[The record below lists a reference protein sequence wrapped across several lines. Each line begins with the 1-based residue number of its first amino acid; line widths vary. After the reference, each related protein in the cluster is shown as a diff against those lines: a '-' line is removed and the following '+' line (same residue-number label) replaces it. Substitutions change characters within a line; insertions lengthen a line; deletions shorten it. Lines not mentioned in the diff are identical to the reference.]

1 MGDVVEYHRHGAIA
15 VIALNNPPVNALG
28 WQVRQSLQKA
38 VEKAAA
44 DADIK
49 AVVLLGRGRGFCG
62 GADIRE
68 FGSPRKEPVLTHLI
82 NAIEA
87 MDKPVVAAIHGIAAG
102 GGCEVPLGCH
112 YRVADASAHIGLP
125 EVKLGLLPG
134 AGGTQRMPRLIGVGP
149 ALEAIL
155 SGDYIAAERAREMG
169 LFDEIIDGDLEQ
181 GAIAFAKKLIAD
193 GHAPRRTRDI
203 PIDANGAAKDLEK
216 ARADTARR
224 ARGLMGPLRCIES
237 IENALTL
244 PIDEGLAREREYF
257 RELEISDQSR
267 ALRHL
272 FFAEREA
279 HRIPGVGRDTKVRP
293 IDSAAVIGCGTMGR
307 GIAMSFANAGLPV
320 TVLEMDKAALDK
332 GLAAIRDTYAGSV
345 ARGSLSQEQMNARLK
360 LIDVSTDYADIAGAD
375 IVIEAVFEDMD
386 LKKKIFSKLDQVCRK
401 DAILATNTSSL
412 DVDEIASATKR
423 PQDVIGTHFFSPANV
438 MKLMENVRGE
448 KTAPDVIATV
458 MKLSKD
464 LEKVGV
470 MVGVCDGFVGNRML
484 YAYRGQADFLLEQ
497 GALPQQVDK
506 VIYDF
511 GFPMGPFA
519 MGDLAGLD
527 VGYKV
532 RQHRRKTRP
541 SNDRYSVIADR
552 IVESGRL
559 GQKTGKGWY
568 LYEKGSRTPVPDP
581 EIEKL
586 IAGVSREMGIERR
599 PVTNQEILERCL
611 YPLINEGAKIL
622 GEGIAIRPSDVDL
635 VWVYGYGFPRGK
647 GGPMFHADVIGV
659 KTVHEKMQRLYAEH
673 GEMLRPAPLL
683 EELAASGKSFAQW
696 QADHKIT

>member
-1 MGDVVEYHRHGAIA
+1 MGDVVEYGRHGAVA

-28 WQVRQSLQKA
+28 HEVRKKLL
-38 VEKAAA
+38 AAMERA
-44 DADIK
+44 AKDSSVK
-49 AVVLLGRGRGFCG
+49 AVVLSGRGKTFCG

-68 FGSPRKEPVLTHLI
+68 FGKPRPEPVMTAL
-82 NAIEA
+82 NNFIEA
-87 MDKPVVAAIHGIAAG
+87 MEKPVVAAIHGVAAG
-102 GGCEVPLGCH
+102 GGCEVTLACH
-112 YRVADASAHIGLP
+112 YRVAAAAARLGLP
-125 EVKLGLLPG
+125 EVKLGLMPG
-134 AGGTQRMPRLIGVGP
+134 AGGTQRLPRLVGF
-149 ALEAIL
+149 AAAADIMLGGEYVEAR
-155 SGDYIAAERAREMG
+155 RARDMG
-169 LFDEIIDGDLEQ
+169 LLDEIVEGDLEPE
-181 GAIAFAKKLIAD
+181 AIAFAQRLIAS
-193 GHAPRRTRDI
+193 GRPPRRTRDI
-203 PIDANGAAKDLEK
+203 PLDAGDAQEALAAAGKDI
-216 ARADTARR
+216 ARK
-224 ARGLMGPLRCIES
+224 ARGLVGPQRCLES
-237 IENALTL
+237 IGNALTMSF
-244 PIDEGLAREREYF
+244 DEALAKERESF
-257 RELEISDQSR
+257 QELELSEQSR

-279 HRIPGVGRDTKVRP
+279 HRIPGVGKDTGVRP
-293 IDSAAVIGCGTMGR
+293 IDSAAIIGCGTMGR
-307 GIAMSFANAGLPV
+307 GIAMCFANAGMPV
-320 TVLEMDKAALDK
+320 TVLETDAVALDK
-332 GLAAIRDTYAGSV
+332 GIAAIRDTYAGSV
-345 ARGSLSQEQMNARLK
+345 ARGSLSQEEMNARLK
-360 LIDVSTDYADIAGAD
+360 LIAGTTDYADIAGAG

-386 LKKKIFSKLDQVCRK
+386 LKKAIFAKLDEVCRRG
-401 DAILATNTSSL
+401 AILATNTSSL
-412 DVDEIASATKR
+412 DVNEIASATRR

-464 LEKVGV
+464 LGKVGV

-484 YAYRGQADFLLEQ
+484 YAYRGQADFLLEE

-568 LYEKGSRTPVPDP
+568 VYEKGSRTPVPDP

-599 PVTNQEILERCL
+599 PVTDQEILERCL

-659 KTVHEKMQRLYAEH
+659 KTVYEKMRRLHAEH

-683 EELAASGKSFAQW
+683 EDLAASGKSFADW
-696 QADHKIT
+696 QADRKIS